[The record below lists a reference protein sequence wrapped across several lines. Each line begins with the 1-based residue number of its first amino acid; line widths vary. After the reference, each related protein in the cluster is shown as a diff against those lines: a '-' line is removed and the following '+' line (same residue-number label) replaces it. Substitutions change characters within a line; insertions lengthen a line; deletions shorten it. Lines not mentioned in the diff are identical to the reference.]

1 MLHQKLKVDFYL
13 KDRKTDQTQLPLYIR
28 IYVDGRK
35 TEISTKHHLAK
46 KDWDRKRHRVRPS
59 MKNADLLNNYL
70 SLVETKIQQYFLEY
84 TARGLAVKPSDL
96 KNKFMG
102 IDENAMR
109 RTICE
114 AFDYHNAKMAEKV
127 KIGLITQKTLN
138 RYGFT
143 KDKIVAFMKK
153 QYNVKD
159 MPLSDLKLGFV
170 THFEHYLLTNDE
182 LQSNTAYKYIKNL
195 KRVMNMCIEV
205 EWLESNPFNAFKCSY
220 VNPERVVLTQEEIES
235 MIAADIDMPRLAK
248 IRDVFVFCCFTG
260 FAYSDVYKFKK
271 DALTIGIDGEYW
283 ITTRRKKTG
292 TRESVPLLPVAMEI
306 VKRYSNDPH
315 CVKYD
320 KLLPVV
326 SNQRYNSYLKELATI
341 CGIKKELTSHI
352 ARHTFA
358 TTVTLSNG
366 VPIET
371 VSKMLGHTKLST
383 TQIYAKVLDH
393 KVSDDMRALRE
404 KLSIN
409 KGENNSD
416 QKNVI

>member
-13 KDRKTDQTQLPLYIR
+13 KDRKNNKPQLPMYIR

-46 KDWDRKRHRVRPS
+46 KDWDRKRLRVKAS
-59 MKNADLLNNYL
+59 SKNADLLNNYL

-84 TARGLAVKPSDL
+84 TARGLEVKPSDL

-102 IDENAMR
+102 IDEKAMR
-109 RTICE
+109 KTICQ
-114 AFDYHNAKMAEKV
+114 AFDYHNKKMAEKV
-127 KIGLITQKTLN
+127 KAGLITQKTLN

-143 KDKIVAFMKK
+143 KDKIVAFMKMQYKK
-153 QYNVKD
+153 QD
-159 MPLSDLKLGFV
+159 MPLSELKLGFV
-170 THFEHYLLTNDE
+170 THFEHFLLTHE
-182 LQSNTAYKYIKNL
+182 KLQSNTAYKYIKNL
-195 KRVMNMCIEV
+195 KRVMNMCVEV
-205 EWLESNPFNAFKCSY
+205 EWIDANPFNAFKCSY
-220 VNPERVVLTQEEIES
+220 INPERVVLTQAEIEG
-235 MIAADIDMPRLAK
+235 MIHKEIDMPRLAK
-248 IRDVFVFCCFTG
+248 IRDVFIFCCFTG
-260 FAYSDVYKFKK
+260 FAYSDVYKLSK
-271 DALTIGIDGEYW
+271 DVLTIGIDGEYW

-306 VKRYSNDPH
+306 VKRYEIDPH

-320 KLLPVV
+320 KLLPVL

-341 CGIKKELTSHI
+341 CGVKKELTSHI

-393 KVSDDMRALRE
+393 KVSEDMQVLRE
-404 KLSIN
+404 KFAF
-409 KGENNSD
+409 KKDNNQDSF
-416 QKNVI
+416 KNVI